1 MTPILSFKRGEH
13 DGETVT
19 LGEVVIGHVAPFIG
33 CGNTR
38 AIFTVWLPECR
49 HSQRPASSLESARA
63 NVVSEVEKWSAGPA
77 SFIPAK
83 PWKCK
88 SHADSGRCGDGW

>member
-63 NVVSEVEKWSAGPA
+63 NVVSEVEKWLCRAGIFYPGQA
-77 SFIPAK
+77 VEVQK
-83 PWKCK
+83 PC
-88 SHADSGRCGDGW
+88 